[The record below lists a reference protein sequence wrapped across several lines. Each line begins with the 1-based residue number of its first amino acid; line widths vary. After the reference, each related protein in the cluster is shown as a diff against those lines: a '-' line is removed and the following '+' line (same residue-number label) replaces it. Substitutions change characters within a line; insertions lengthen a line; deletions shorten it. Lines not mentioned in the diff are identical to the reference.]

1 VPNDPHAFDEDDE
14 PRDEGR
20 RRKFRELDCPECS
33 AVTPLD
39 DGFGDGDDV
48 LCCYCGL
55 EFRATVSD
63 GGRLKLR
70 ET

>member
-1 VPNDPHAFDEDDE
+1 MPIDPHADDADE

-20 RRKFRELDCPECS
+20 RRKFHELECPECS

-39 DGFGDGDDV
+39 DGFGDGDEV
-48 LCCYCGL
+48 VCCYCSL
-55 EFRATVSD
+55 EFRAIVS
-63 GGRLKLR
+63 GEGRLKLR